1 MTDEPPSAFPSQG
14 EVPAAESEPWPGTD
28 GRPDYADFEKFYDH
42 YMPRVLA
49 FARRGT
55 ADMAA
60 AELLTEAILAEAL
73 AARGPLAPGRAAD
86 AALLAAAR
94 RVGVRDE
101 MGTNPRSSR
110 ENR

>member
-1 MTDEPPSAFPSQG
+1 MTDEPPRALPRQG
-14 EVPAAESEPWPGTD
+14 RGPAAESEPQPGA
-28 GRPDYADFEKFYDH
+28 GSRLDYADFEKFYDH

-73 AARGPLAPGRAAD
+73 VAGTPLTPGRAAD

-101 MGTNPRSSR
+101 TGTKPRSSR